1 MGDEDFIDQVLTSL
15 KVISMI
21 KEGQKVRVRNGIL
34 DLETR
39 STGVYAA
46 IRRWVNNDS
55 RHNTILY
62 IKNVVNNALTISKMG
77 RQTTKLEDALT
88 ETIGGLSALSVTYGN
103 DIGTVAIIGVLQSR
117 IRTELEKDTLPLNS
131 SIKNLTH

>member
-1 MGDEDFIDQVLTSL
+1 
-15 KVISMI
+15 
-21 KEGQKVRVRNGIL
+21 
-34 DLETR
+34 
-39 STGVYAA
+39 
-46 IRRWVNNDS
+46 
-55 RHNTILY
+55 
-62 IKNVVNNALTISKMG
+62 
-77 RQTTKLEDALT
+77 ALT